1 MKSIFV
7 TATGTDVGKTYISAL
22 LVKAM
27 RDAGV
32 DARYYK
38 PALSGAVREGERLI
52 PGDAA
57 FVAECAGLQQ
67 QPEQMVSYIF
77 EEAVSPHLAAKRSGA
92 AIELE
97 KLADDRAKAV
107 AAAEFLLVEGCGGLI
122 CPLRRDDQSLMLAD
136 VAERFGDELLLVAP
150 AGLGSINAAV
160 LTVEY
165 AKQRGLTVRGI
176 VLNGYEAGNFL
187 HEDNRQ
193 EIEALT
199 GLPVLATVAWG
210 AKQIDLNLAQL

>member
-57 FVAECAGLQQ
+57 FVAEYAGLQQ

-97 KLADDRAKAV
+97 KLADDRTKAG
-107 AAAEFLLVEGCGGLI
+107 AAAEFLLVEGCG
-122 CPLRRDDQSLMLAD
+122 
-136 VAERFGDELLLVAP
+136 
-150 AGLGSINAAV
+150 
-160 LTVEY
+160 
-165 AKQRGLTVRGI
+165 
-176 VLNGYEAGNFL
+176 
-187 HEDNRQ
+187 
-193 EIEALT
+193 EIGRAH
-199 GLPVLATVAWG
+199 V
-210 AKQIDLNLAQL
+210 

>member
-97 KLADDRAKAV
+97 KLANDRTKAG

-160 LTVEY
+160 LTAEY

-176 VLNGYEAGNFL
+176 VLNGYEPGNFL

>member
-1 MKSIFV
+1 MKSVFI

-38 PALSGAVREGERLI
+38 PALSGAVREGDRLV

-57 FVAECAGLQQ
+57 FVASYAGLQQ
-67 QPEQMVSYIF
+67 SPEELVSYIF
-77 EEAVSPHLAAKRSGA
+77 EEAVSPHLAAKRSGT
-92 AIELE
+92 AIKLE
-97 KLADDRAKAV
+97 KLAEDRAKAG
-107 AAAEFLLVEGCGGLI
+107 AAAEFLLVEGCGGLV
-122 CPLRRDDQSLMLAD
+122 CPLRRDGKTLMLAD
-136 VAERFGDELLLVAP
+136 VAERFKDELILVAP
-150 AGLGSINAAV
+150 AGLGSINSTV

-176 VLNGYEAGNFL
+176 ILNGYETGNFL
-187 HEDNRQ
+187 HEDNRA
-193 EIEALT
+193 EIEVLT

-210 AKQIDLNLAQL
+210 AKQIDLNLATL

>member
-97 KLADDRAKAV
+97 KLADDRTKAG

-160 LTVEY
+160 LTAEY

-187 HEDNRQ
+187 HEDNWQ